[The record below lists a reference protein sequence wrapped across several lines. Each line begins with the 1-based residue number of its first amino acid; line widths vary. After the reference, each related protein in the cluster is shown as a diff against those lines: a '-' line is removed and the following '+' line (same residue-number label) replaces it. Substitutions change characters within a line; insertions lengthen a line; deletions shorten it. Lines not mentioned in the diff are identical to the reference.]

1 MPSSGHQAQL
11 MEKPSRDG
19 PRLGPDDWPS
29 YSYPHSS
36 QGYNIVTGPYA
47 IQKFSVV
54 QSDDPFVPAGTVPTH
69 HPLSDGQQAQYAQDA
84 QHLRDG
90 SDCQNPLGQSA
101 DGFTNHGDSGYGGS
115 HPSGS
120 VASPS
125 VKVGPK
131 CKQCPFQAKNNSHLK
146 KHMNRHNKPHE
157 CRTEN
162 CKRGFAT
169 LNDRKRHESA
179 VHRDESRY
187 RSHSTWYK
195 CIHCVNLPEK
205 QSRRK
210 RTEWPRKDNFLAHLA
225 QVHSIRCCPSDNLGQ
240 YIVRDQPESTENSD
254 VSVHVREEAREND
267 LQGVGSLPGFA
278 SPFANMTV
286 YANEI
291 ANLPGDQT
299 SNLTQQRFN
308 MVFRRNFH
316 VLTSTNIL
324 EHQAD
329 QELGFINP
337 HVLRQETGHGM
348 RDPLQHAASTATAL
362 DSSADHLSVI
372 SSEFHN
378 PSSGDDAN
386 DTHFPRRQ
394 AYEVTA
400 LGHQPTCMPSTAY
413 LNMEQVAAPQMSPM
427 THPLAQTNQPGD
439 VMALLEQPPPE
450 ISKTAAN
457 EVVVLDSAGAAI
469 TRSTSQPPVPSCANC
484 GKTFKRSCELTKH
497 KKRHSKPYGCTWL
510 DCAKTFGSKNDWK
523 RHESKQHFKL
533 QTWNRD
539 MGECE
544 ETLDR
549 RDALKV
555 QMRRGQGSTG
565 TGDGQ
570 CRRGSPIIASFWCGF
585 CVGHVDV
592 DHDKGSDN
600 ALTQRFDHIDD
611 HFCGRDGFTKRSIE
625 DWKHEPRPGP
635 TLEARDD
642 GRVQTADGVPMFSLY
657 TSHRPER
664 SAELSISDSL
674 SEKRRK
680 SGVVEMW
687 NCCQC
692 ATPMNVKTCPAC
704 VNCGHHRCGYC
715 GLNREVM
722 HVEDVITEA
731 SGRTRTECQDGQDP

>member
-1 MPSSGHQAQL
+1 

-131 CKQCPFQAKNNSHLK
+131 CKQC
-146 KHMNRHNKPHE
+146 
-157 CRTEN
+157 
-162 CKRGFAT
+162 
-169 LNDRKRHESA
+169 
-179 VHRDESRY
+179 
-187 RSHSTWYK
+187 
-195 CIHCVNLPEK
+195 
-205 QSRRK
+205 
-210 RTEWPRKDNFLAHLA
+210 
-225 QVHSIRCCPSDNLGQ
+225 Q

-687 NCCQC
+687 NCQ
-692 ATPMNVKTCPAC
+692 VD
-704 VNCGHHRCGYC
+704 
-715 GLNREVM
+715 GLEQNAR
-722 HVEDVITEA
+722 T
-731 SGRTRTECQDGQDP
+731 GRTLDMYKGIDQKRANFASDGRGTMMLRIDEAMN

>member
-125 VKVGPK
+125 VK
-131 CKQCPFQAKNNSHLK
+131 
-146 KHMNRHNKPHE
+146 
-157 CRTEN
+157 
-162 CKRGFAT
+162 
-169 LNDRKRHESA
+169 
-179 VHRDESRY
+179 
-187 RSHSTWYK
+187 
-195 CIHCVNLPEK
+195 
-205 QSRRK
+205 SRRK

-687 NCCQC
+687 NCVFGLKCQC
-692 ATPMNVKTCPAC
+692 ATPMNNART
-704 VNCGHHRCGYC
+704 
-715 GLNREVM
+715 
-722 HVEDVITEA
+722 
-731 SGRTRTECQDGQDP
+731 GRTLDMYKGIDQKRANFASDGRGTMMLRIDEAMN